1 MVGSIYSLDDAVSAV
16 HKDLELCIL
25 NVVHIPGVTDGRVP
39 DASTPKGWWMR
50 SLMIDIIEIYEVN
63 RIECASLLM
72 RVPDFVLPDTFSEP
86 PPRPPPG
93 EPAPLPHGEWTRP
106 STIINVVV
114 SSMLSLPFSSHK
126 LVYYVGLIAQL
137 CLLEKME
144 MAPPLGLAFKTLYAR
159 LGKGLD
165 VEISKRTAEWLA
177 LHLSNFAFSW
187 LWREW
192 WVLIPTN

>member
-1 MVGSIYSLDDAVSAV
+1 
-16 HKDLELCIL
+16 
-25 NVVHIPGVTDGRVP
+25 
-39 DASTPKGWWMR
+39 
-50 SLMIDIIEIYEVN
+50 MIDIIEIYEVN
-63 RIECASLLM
+63 RIECAALLM

-93 EPAPLPHGEWTRP
+93 EAAPLPHGEWTRP

-114 SSMLSLPFSSHK
+114 SSMLSLPYSSHK

-165 VEISKRTAEWLA
+165 VEISNRTAEWLA
-177 LHLSNFAFSW
+177 LHLSNFAFTW
-187 LWREW
+187 LWKEW
-192 WVLIPTN
+192 